1 MNLYFDLDGTL
12 LDVRAR
18 YRALHRQT
26 IAAVGGRPLPFRL
39 YWRLKRQATPES
51 EIGRRCGLDVRAT
64 EQYRRLRGDAIER
77 AELLAL
83 DAPVPGA
90 LEALDALA
98 GRGDR
103 CLIVTSRR
111 DESALS
117 QQLGG
122 LGLRQRALAVLRAPC
137 DRPAEGKAALIA
149 ADLAAHPAATLVV
162 GDTAADVLAA
172 AAVGVPCCAV
182 LTGLRSRRLLAA
194 ARPAHILASVSGLSR
209 LLDRYADRA
218 VPAWGERAWR
228 YAHD

>member
-1 MNLYFDLDGTL
+1 MNLYLDLDGTL
-12 LDVRAR
+12 IDVRAR
-18 YRALHRQT
+18 YRALHQQA
-26 IAAVGGRPLPFRL
+26 IAAVGGQPLPFRL

-51 EIGRRCGLDVRAT
+51 EIGRRCGLDVQAA
-64 EQYRRLRGDAIER
+64 EQYCRLRGDAIET

-83 DAPVPGA
+83 DEPVPGA

-98 GRGDR
+98 SRGDR

-111 DESALS
+111 DERALS

-122 LGLRQRALAVLRAPC
+122 LGLRQRVLGVLRAPG
-137 DRPAEGKAALIA
+137 DRPAAGKAALIA
-149 ADLAAHPAATLVV
+149 ADLAAYPAAALVV

-194 ARPAHILASVSGLSR
+194 ARPAHILASVAAVSQ
-209 LLDRYADRA
+209 LLDRYADGTRSCA
-218 VPAWGERAWR
+218 RRVRLEVRP
-228 YAHD
+228 